1 MSAVPPKMTQWGGFT
16 EIFIRRPVLALVVS
30 MLLVVAGFSS
40 LSNIEVRELPAIDR
54 PVISITTA
62 FTGAT
67 PETVDRE
74 LTNVI
79 EGSVARVSG
88 IRNIA
93 SSSSFGRSR
102 VTLEFSA
109 DTDLDVAAN
118 DLRDAISR
126 ISNRLPAEA
135 SEPRLVKSDADAQ
148 PVLRL
153 SLTDENRS
161 VQELTIILEQL
172 VLDRLAAVAGVAD
185 VQAFGTRNQVF
196 LVDLNP
202 QRLAAYGLMVSDV
215 RQALRSVSFDVPAG
229 GLTSQEQKLI
239 VRASSLLNDVEGF
252 SRLPI
257 KEGVTLADV
266 ATVSLGNNPA
276 DSILRTN
283 GRVGVG
289 AGVIRQAQ
297 ANTLQ
302 ISNGI
307 RVAVESL
314 QPLLPDGT
322 VLRISSDDATFI
334 RGSIAEAVKTLAYA
348 IGIVIAIIFVF
359 LRDWRATLIPAITIP
374 VSLIGT
380 LAAVYLAGFSIN
392 ILTLLALVLATG
404 LVVDDTIVVLE
415 NIVRHR
421 RQGMGSR
428 AAAIVG
434 VRQVFFAVVSTTATL
449 AAVFIPLSFLPGP
462 AGGLFRE
469 FGFTLALAVI
479 LSSFVALTL
488 VPMLSSRLL
497 SINTS
502 SRADTNALATANLLQ
517 PTLMSRVDELLASL
531 YRTLLRHALAAPWV
545 VLTLSFAVAA
555 LAGSLWGSVDRA
567 LTPPEDRSVALL
579 SVSAPQGVSLAYTQ
593 RQIDRIEQLIQPLR
607 DSGEIENTFAITGL
621 GGSTNR
627 SFMVMTLA
635 PKQLRDR
642 SQLEIVGQINGL
654 LRTVPGVQAFAIQP
668 NSLGIRGGGQGL
680 RFALMGDN
688 FDRLGEQA
696 QLMVDALNDD
706 GRFGRV
712 RLSFETTQPQLNL
725 NIDRQRA
732 NELGIDLTALTAS
745 LQAVLEG
752 SSAGSVFIEDRSVDI
767 ILLSTTFPIRDP
779 SDLENILVRAQGGVM
794 VPMSSIVTLQEQAVS
809 PSLNRVQQMRSVSIS
824 ASLSDGFALGDAWQA
839 AQSLAAPFQA
849 DNMTLL
855 PLGEAATLSE
865 TNASLLLTF
874 ALALLVVY
882 LVLAAQFESFI
893 SAWVVIFTVPFGL
906 ACAVFALLMSGVSLN
921 IYSQIGLV
929 LLVGIMAKNGI
940 LMVEF
945 ANQLRDLG
953 RSVPEA
959 IYEAAV
965 IRLKPVVMTMSSTV
979 LGGVPLIFA
988 VGAGSEAREAL
999 GWVIVLGLG
1008 LAAVFTL
1015 FLTPVAYL
1023 LIARFSSSSIEEI
1036 NIINNELEQVPDNL
1050 V

>member
-1 MSAVPPKMTQWGGFT
+1 MSTDQPKMAQWGGFT
-16 EIFIRRPVLALVVS
+16 EVFIRRPVLALVVS
-30 MLLVVAGFSS
+30 MLIVVAGISS
-40 LSNIEVRELPAIDR
+40 LSDVEVRELPAIDR

-67 PETVDRE
+67 PETIDRE
-74 LTNVI
+74 LTSVI

-88 IRNIA
+88 IRNIS

-118 DLRDAISR
+118 DLRDALSR
-126 ISNRLPAEA
+126 VANRLPSEA
-135 SEPRLVKSDADAQ
+135 SEPRLVKADADAQ

-153 SLTDENRS
+153 ALTDENRS

-172 VLDRLAAVAGVAD
+172 VLDRLTAVPGVAD
-185 VQAFGTRNQVF
+185 VQAFGARNQVF
-196 LVDLNP
+196 LIDLNP

-229 GLTSQEQKLI
+229 GLTSQEQNLI
-239 VRASSLLNDVEGF
+239 VRASSLINDADGF
-252 SRLPI
+252 LRLPL

-266 ATVSLGNNPA
+266 ASVTLGNNPS

-297 ANTLQ
+297 ANTLL
-302 ISNGI
+302 ISNGVRQAVAALEPI
-307 RVAVESL
+307 LPEGVELRV
-314 QPLLPDGT
+314 
-322 VLRISSDDATFI
+322 SSDDATFI
-334 RGSIAEAVKTLAYA
+334 RGAIVEALKTLAFA
-348 IGIVIAIIFVF
+348 IAIVIGIIFVF
-359 LRDWRATLIPAITIP
+359 LRNWRATLIPAITIP

-380 LAAVYLAGFSIN
+380 LAAIYIAGFSIN

-421 RQGMGSR
+421 RQGLGSR

-469 FGFTLALAVI
+469 FGFTLALAVV

-497 SINTS
+497 NMNVAASATS
-502 SRADTNALATANLLQ
+502 NQLL
-517 PTLMSRVDELLASL
+517 SRVDDQCARL
-531 YRTLLRHALAAPWV
+531 YRALLRLALAAPWV
-545 VLTLSFAVAA
+545 VLTISFTVAA
-555 LAGSLWGSVDRA
+555 LAASLWGSVDRA

-593 RQIDRIEQLIQPLR
+593 RQIDQIEQLIQPLR

-642 SQLEIVGQINGL
+642 SQQEIVGQINGL
-654 LRTVPGVQAFAIQP
+654 LRVVPGVQAFAIQP

-680 RFALMGDN
+680 RFALTGDN
-688 FDRLGEQA
+688 YDRLGEQA
-696 QLMVDALNDD
+696 QLMVDALSAD

-712 RLSFETTQPQLNL
+712 RLSFETSQPQLNL
-725 NIDRQRA
+725 DIDRQRA
-732 NELGIDLTALTAS
+732 NELGIDLGALTAT
-745 LQAVLEG
+745 LQAMLNG

-767 ILLSTTFPIRDP
+767 IVLSSTQPIQDP
-779 SDLENILVRAQGGVM
+779 SDLENIMVRGKGGVM
-794 VPMSSIVTLQEQAVS
+794 LPMSTIVTLQEQAVA
-809 PSLNRVQQMRSVSIS
+809 PSLSRVQQMRSVSIS
-824 ASLSDGFALGDAWQA
+824 ASLTEGFALGDAWVA
-839 AQSLAAPFQA
+839 AQQISSPFVS
-849 DNMTLL
+849 DNMALL

-865 TNASLLLTF
+865 TNAALFITF
-874 ALALLVVY
+874 AFALLVVY
-882 LVLAAQFESFI
+882 LVLAAQFESFM

-906 ACAVFALLMSGVSLN
+906 ACAVFALLISGVSLN

-953 RSVPEA
+953 RSVSEA

-965 IRLKPVVMTMSSTV
+965 IRLRPVVMTMSSTV
-979 LGGVPLIFA
+979 LGGVPLILA
-988 VGAGSEAREAL
+988 VGPGSEAREAL

-1023 LIARFSSSSIEEI
+1023 LIARFSVASREEKAK
-1036 NIINNELEQVPDNL
+1036 INNELSQVPENL

>member
-1 MSAVPPKMTQWGGFT
+1 MTTDQPKMAQWGGFT
-16 EIFIRRPVLALVVS
+16 EVFIRRPVLALVVS
-30 MLLVVAGFSS
+30 MLIVVAGISS
-40 LSNIEVRELPAIDR
+40 LSDVEVRELPAIDR

-67 PETVDRE
+67 PETIDRE
-74 LTNVI
+74 LTSVI

-88 IRNIA
+88 IRNIS

-118 DLRDAISR
+118 DLRDALSR
-126 ISNRLPAEA
+126 VANRLPSEA
-135 SEPRLVKSDADAQ
+135 SEPRLVKADADAQ

-153 SLTDENRS
+153 ALTDENRS

-172 VLDRLAAVAGVAD
+172 VLDRLTAVPGVAD
-185 VQAFGTRNQVF
+185 VQAFGARNQVF
-196 LVDLNP
+196 LIDLNP

-229 GLTSQEQKLI
+229 GLTSQEQNLI
-239 VRASSLLNDVEGF
+239 VRASSLINDADGF
-252 SRLPI
+252 LRLPL

-266 ATVSLGNNPA
+266 ASVTLGNNPS

-297 ANTLQ
+297 ANTLL
-302 ISNGI
+302 ISNGVRQAVAALEPI
-307 RVAVESL
+307 LPEGVELRV
-314 QPLLPDGT
+314 
-322 VLRISSDDATFI
+322 SSDDATFI
-334 RGSIAEAVKTLAYA
+334 RGAIVEALKTLAFA
-348 IGIVIAIIFVF
+348 IAIVIGIIFVF
-359 LRDWRATLIPAITIP
+359 LRNWRATLIPAITIP

-380 LAAVYLAGFSIN
+380 LAAIYIAGFSIN

-421 RQGMGSR
+421 RQGLGSR

-469 FGFTLALAVI
+469 FGFTLALAVV

-497 SINTS
+497 NMNVAASTS
-502 SRADTNALATANLLQ
+502 TTSNQLL
-517 PTLMSRVDELLASL
+517 SRVDDQCARL
-531 YRTLLRHALAAPWV
+531 YRALLRLALAAPWV
-545 VLTLSFAVAA
+545 VLTISFTVAA

-593 RQIDRIEQLIQPLR
+593 RQIDQIEQLIQPLR

-642 SQLEIVGQINGL
+642 SQQEIVGQINGL
-654 LRTVPGVQAFAIQP
+654 LRVVPGVQAFAIQP

-680 RFALMGDN
+680 RFALTGDN
-688 FDRLGEQA
+688 YDRLGEQA
-696 QLMVDALNDD
+696 QLMVDALSAD

-712 RLSFETTQPQLNL
+712 RLSFETSQPQLNL
-725 NIDRQRA
+725 DIDRQRA
-732 NELGIDLTALTAS
+732 NELGIDLGALTAT
-745 LQAVLEG
+745 LQAMLNG

-767 ILLSTTFPIRDP
+767 IVLSSTQPIQDP
-779 SDLENILVRAQGGVM
+779 SDLENIMIRGKGGVM
-794 VPMSSIVTLQEQAVS
+794 LPMSTIVTLQEQAVA
-809 PSLNRVQQMRSVSIS
+809 PSLSRVQQMRSVSIS
-824 ASLSDGFALGDAWQA
+824 ASLTEGFALGDAWVA
-839 AQSLAAPFQA
+839 AQQISSPFVA
-849 DNMTLL
+849 DNMALL

-865 TNASLLLTF
+865 TNAALFITF
-874 ALALLVVY
+874 AFALLVVY
-882 LVLAAQFESFI
+882 LVLAAQFESFM

-906 ACAVFALLMSGVSLN
+906 ACAVFALLISGVSLN

-953 RSVPEA
+953 RSVSEA

-965 IRLKPVVMTMSSTV
+965 IRLRPVVMTMSSTV
-979 LGGVPLIFA
+979 LGGVPLILA
-988 VGAGSEAREAL
+988 VGPGSEAREAL

-1023 LIARFSSSSIEEI
+1023 LIARFSVASREEKAK
-1036 NIINNELEQVPDNL
+1036 INNELSQVPENL